1 MASAFDP
8 DAFAASTTSEKSETS
23 FAPVPAG
30 EYTAV
35 IEDVI
40 IRSTDYGPVADVVWS
55 IDDGAL
61 KSALGRDK
69 ITVKQGVFLDVTNGP
84 DGPKLDMS
92 KGKNI
97 ALGRIRE
104 ALDMNKEG
112 QSFALNML
120 KGAGPASIRVV
131 QKPAK
136 DSDEIY
142 ANVKSVGK
150 AS

>member
-1 MASAFDP
+1 MPSAFDP
-8 DAFAASTTSEKSETS
+8 ETFAASTTNAANETS

-35 IEDVI
+35 IDDVV

-61 KSALGRDK
+61 KSTLGRDK
-69 ITVKQGVFLDVTNGP
+69 ITVKQGVFLDVTDGPNGP
-84 DGPKLDMS
+84 TLDMS

-104 ALDMNKEG
+104 ALDLNEEG
-112 QSFALNML
+112 QSFSLKML

-131 QKPAK
+131 HKPAK

-142 ANVKSVGK
+142 ANVKSVGR
-150 AS
+150 AG

>member
-1 MASAFDP
+1 MSPSAFDP
-8 DAFAASTTSEKSETS
+8 DAFAANTTSDTTDTT

-35 IEDVI
+35 IEDVV

-55 IDDGAL
+55 IDDNAL
-61 KSALGRDK
+61 RSELGREK
-69 ITVKQGVFLDVTNGP
+69 ITVKQGVFLDVKNGP
-84 DGPKLDMS
+84 NGPTLDMG

-97 ALGRIRE
+97 SLGRIRD
-104 ALDMNKEG
+104 ALDMNTKG
-112 QSFALNML
+112 QSFSMNML
-120 KGAGPASIRVV
+120 KGAGPARIRVV

-142 ANVKSVGK
+142 ANVKSVGR
-150 AS
+150 A